1 MRVVLDTNVL
11 VAALRSSSGASYAI
25 LARLPSPIFQVA
37 LSVPVYLEYLDVL
50 TRPEVLPIG
59 IQTKQINGFLR
70 YIAKMAHHQEIY
82 FLWRPFLPDAKDD
95 MILELA
101 VAAQCSHLITHN
113 TRHFVGADQFGIQV
127 HSPSMFLKY
136 IQE

>member
-59 IQTKQINGFLR
+59 IQTKQINL
-70 YIAKMAHHQEIY
+70 
-82 FLWRPFLPDAKDD
+82 
-95 MILELA
+95 
-101 VAAQCSHLITHN
+101 
-113 TRHFVGADQFGIQV
+113 
-127 HSPSMFLKY
+127 
-136 IQE
+136 